1 MSYGLVAAEGDILPD
16 GTTITGINVVFS
28 VSINN
33 RGQIAFLGSIAGVG
47 TLLRVDL
54 GDS

>member
-1 MSYGLVAAEGDILPD
+1 LSYGLVAAEGDILPD
-16 GTTITGINVVFS
+16 GTTITGINVFS

-33 RGQIAFLGSIAGVG
+33 RGQIAFLGSIDGVG
-47 TLLRVDL
+47 TLLRVDP